1 MKSNLD
7 HSVERLVNSQD
18 YRARATGLGTTREAQ
33 AVVRQHWKPLADRI
47 AIDRTLGRRDKTV
60 WGALKGISDD
70 DLALRLLVAG
80 ISVGG
85 SDELGVDRDDQ
96 KTFRDTALWIGRNLC
111 PRHGAEMR
119 LKVGAWGVGLL
130 LEALPSFFALTAA
143 DVLFLTESV
152 YDLMDGVLARAVKS
166 NPFLTPLTEPP
177 QPWTGVLT
185 GGLPPGHW
193 ARVPLIREHHR
204 SIEEAAR
211 KAIGTGRMQPALD
224 AINTLQSVPFTIN
237 KPIFDFLY
245 LATPSASPLSDL
257 KVWEMDI
264 STAAVLTL
272 NERFWVPLTI
282 DFRGRLY
289 GIPHFNFSRADHV
302 RGLFLFADGEPIG
315 KDGLRWL
322 KAHVAARADGN
333 SWSLVKKPS
342 NLDLDARIAWT
353 DENLELLR
361 KIGEAVLRRDDP
373 ATLDWVLRNDKG
385 KFLDDIYQL
394 LAACVELVQAL
405 DGGPNF
411 ITRLPLTFD
420 ATCSGLQHL
429 CGMTRDEDGG
439 RYVNLVANGDLV
451 ATGGRIVID
460 DDLIVT
466 DDLVATDDAD
476 DFYRRVAYRVWVI
489 GTNQVRALMDGPFD
503 RKIVKQ
509 PAMSYFYGSRAGGF
523 TKDKKGRWHPYGMT
537 EQVIEVLKERGKP
550 TKGAKELAHAIYNE
564 IEGMVPRAKAVR
576 DFLEQLAKLCADNG
590 KPLRWATP
598 LGLPVLN
605 EYHRPDD
612 KDIEVRLNG
621 RRKTTTLVIGDR
633 EGIRRTKAVNAVTA
647 NFVHSVDAAHL
658 QFVALA
664 AAKEGIGMVSV
675 HDCFGCLASRAARF
689 NQIILE
695 QFVRLHEKHNLL
707 NEVRESA
714 RRDLPKSIELPPLPE
729 IGSLEIKAIP
739 QSRHAYK

>member
-1 MKSNLD
+1 M
-7 HSVERLVNSQD
+7 
-18 YRARATGLGTTREAQ
+18 
-33 AVVRQHWKPLADRI
+33 
-47 AIDRTLGRRDKTV
+47 DK
-60 WGALKGISDD
+60 
-70 DLALRLLVAG
+70 
-80 ISVGG
+80 
-85 SDELGVDRDDQ
+85 
-96 KTFRDTALWIGRNLC
+96 
-111 PRHGAEMR
+111 
-119 LKVGAWGVGLL
+119 
-130 LEALPSFFALTAA
+130 
-143 DVLFLTESV
+143 
-152 YDLMDGVLARAVKS
+152 
-166 NPFLTPLTEPP
+166 
-177 QPWTGVLT
+177 
-185 GGLPPGHW
+185 
-193 ARVPLIREHHR
+193 
-204 SIEEAAR
+204 
-211 KAIGTGRMQPALD
+211 
-224 AINTLQSVPFTIN
+224 
-237 KPIFDFLY
+237 
-245 LATPSASPLSDL
+245 
-257 KVWEMDI
+257 
-264 STAAVLTL
+264 STAVALTL

-315 KDGLRWL
+315 EEGLRWL

-361 KIGEAVLRRDDP
+361 KVGEAVLRRDDP
-373 ATLDWVLRNDKG
+373 ATLDWVLQTIDDK
-385 KFLDDIYQL
+385 YQF

-405 DGGPNF
+405 DQGPNF

-429 CGMTRDEDGG
+429 CAMTRALEGL
-439 RYVNLVANGDLV
+439 YVNLVPGEEP
-451 ATGGRIVID
+451 
-460 DDLIVT
+460 
-466 DDLVATDDAD
+466 D
-476 DFYRRVAYRVWVI
+476 DFYRRVAYRVWEV
-489 GTNQVRALMDGPFD
+489 GNNQALMDGPFD
-503 RKIVKQ
+503 RNIVKQ

-537 EQVIEVLKERGKP
+537 KQIIEVLKERGKS
-550 TKGAKELAHAIYNE
+550 TKGAKELAHAIYRE

-576 DFLEQLAKLCADNG
+576 DFLERLARLCADEG
-590 KPLRWATP
+590 KPLRWPTP
-598 LGLPVLN
+598 LGHPVLN
-605 EYHRPDD
+605 EYHPPDD

-621 RRKTTTLVIGDR
+621 RRKTTTLVIGDK
-633 EGIRRTKAVNAVTA
+633 EGISRTKAVNAVTA

-675 HDCFGCLASRAARF
+675 HDCFGCLAPRAGRF

-729 IGSLEIKAIP
+729 IGSLEIKDIP
-739 QSRHAYK
+739 QSLHAYK